1 MLYPRSAICLAM
13 GALLAASGVQA
24 QSQTSKPQT
33 SIGVLTCTS
42 GAGIEGKGAADNPD
56 LMTCGFKPTDGG
68 AEQRYSGTFKTG
80 AQDSGA
86 PAGKRVWV
94 WSVLGPSMSKM
105 TGNAL
110 AQKYVVDARSAHS
123 GVMVLTGESNNAI
136 SLQAETAGGA
146 AGVAMEV
153 ELKLL
158 TTPA

>member
-1 MLYPRSAICLAM
+1 MLYSRSAICVLA
-13 GALLAASGVQA
+13 GAVLAASGAHA
-24 QSQTSKPQT
+24 QPRT

-42 GAGIEGKGAADNPD
+42 GAGIDGKGAADNPD
-56 LMTCGFKPTDGG
+56 LMTCGFKPTSGG
-68 AEQRYSGTFKTG
+68 AEQRYSGTFKTAG
-80 AQDSGA
+80 PNAGP

-94 WSVLGPSMSKM
+94 WSVLGPNTSKVP
-105 TGNAL
+105 TGAL
-110 AQKYVVDARSAHS
+110 AQKYVVDARSTQ
-123 GVMVLTGESNNAI
+123 GPVMVLTGESNNAI